1 MALPLY
7 YNLRNVRVRWQ
18 VTLLAVGGIA
28 LVVAVFAVLM
38 SMSEGFRVA
47 LKSTGRTDNAIV
59 VQRGSAS
66 ELTSGVPL
74 DQRNMII
81 VDDRVARGS
90 DGQPLASWEWVI
102 VISLPKATDG
112 NPTNV
117 TLRAV
122 LPRTFEVRGGVKV
135 VEGRSFTAGLDEV
148 IVGRKLTERI
158 RGIKVGESVKFQSK
172 QLRIVGIFESQGGA
186 FESEIWGDF
195 DTFGAMFQRGAGSNS
210 LVVRMRD
217 PAAIPELDKWIR
229 AQPQMQLQALSER
242 KYYEDQAGPLAA
254 ILRNLASAVAF
265 IMGVGAVFGAMNTM
279 YAIVAARTREIGTL
293 RALGFSRRAIL
304 TSFLIESVILA
315 IAGGAVGCLLAFPM
329 NGFSTGT
336 GQTQSFSEI
345 AFAFQITPGIVLI
358 GMVFAA
364 LMGIVGGLLPAFRGA
379 RLPITT
385 ALREA

>member
-18 VTLLAVGGIA
+18 VTLLAVSGIG

-38 SMSEGFRVA
+38 SMSEGFRTA

-59 VQRGSAS
+59 VQRGSNS

-74 DQRNMII
+74 EQRNMII
-81 VDDRVARGS
+81 VDDRVARGP
-90 DGQPLASWEWVI
+90 DGQPVASWELV
-102 VISLPKATDG
+102 VVVSLPKATDG
-112 NPTNV
+112 SPTNV

-122 LPRTFEVRGGVKV
+122 PPRAFEVRGGIKV
-135 VEGRSFTAGLDEV
+135 VEGRSFTPGLDEV

-158 RGIKVGESVKFQSK
+158 RGLHLGGTVKYLQR
-172 QLRIVGIFESQGGA
+172 QLPIVGVFESQGGA

-195 DTFGAMFQRGAGSNS
+195 DTFGAIFKRGSGSNS
-210 LVVRMRD
+210 LVVRMKD
-217 PAAIPELDKWIR
+217 PAAIPELDRWIR
-229 AQPQMQLQALSER
+229 SQPQMQLQALSER
-242 KYYEDQAGPLAA
+242 KYYEDQAGPLASRLR
-254 ILRNLASAVAF
+254 ILANAVAF
-265 IMGVGAVFGAMNTM
+265 IMGVGAVFGALNTIL
-279 YAIVAARTREIGTL
+279 AIVAG
-293 RALGFSRRAIL
+293 AL
-304 TSFLIESVILA
+304 
-315 IAGGAVGCLLAFPM
+315 GCLLAFPM
-329 NGFSTGT
+329 NGISTGT

-364 LMGIVGGLLPAFRGA
+364 VMGIVGGLLPAFRGA